1 MRAGKRDNKWHW
13 FHFQNP
19 RWASE
24 DSNMPPYPWLFEKK
38 TDFKSLPTKIAVQR
52 RLGVPFPAWSKDEID
67 QQAREQGMAIARSL
81 FEGDAPVGY
90 QPMKDKSPEEL
101 IRHFSE
107 SQVVALIAYV
117 QKVGTYHEI
126 GKEGPPSG
134 VPLDPDS
141 YRNLTGRSLDFHGG
155 KTTSTTDNP

>member
-1 MRAGKRDNKWHW
+1 
-13 FHFQNP
+13 
-19 RWASE
+19 
-24 DSNMPPYPWLFEKK
+24 
-38 TDFKSLPTKIAVQR
+38 
-52 RLGVPFPAWSKDEID
+52 
-67 QQAREQGMAIARSL
+67 MAIARSL